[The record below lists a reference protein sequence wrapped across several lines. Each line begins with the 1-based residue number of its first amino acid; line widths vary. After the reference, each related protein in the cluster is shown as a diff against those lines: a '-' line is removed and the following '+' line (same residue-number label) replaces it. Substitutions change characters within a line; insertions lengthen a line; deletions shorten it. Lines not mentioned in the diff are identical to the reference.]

1 MDERP
6 KHHAVTVERAPN
18 GWILHDGENLPT
30 ICYRWDILVAAL
42 KELLFISDE

>member
-1 MDERP
+1 MKDRQP
-6 KHHAVTVERAPN
+6 HRAVTVERAAK
-18 GWILHDGENLPT
+18 GWIIHDGENLPT